1 MSWEGILLDA
11 PLSPDLP
18 RQIDAL
24 LENQRAAWRTFREGE
39 GALAEMKSKVLSE
52 GSARII
58 VQANPGR
65 RTSIHARV
73 DPVSVS
79 RRPCFLCPENL
90 PPEERGIGRGELVL
104 LPNPHPILPRH
115 LSIPTREHR
124 SQELSGQVDTLL
136 GLARDLGPDMLVLY
150 NGARCGAS
158 APDHFHFQAASSIGV
173 PLFEEVEGIGK
184 KDDVLPHT
192 SFGRRMLVFQS
203 RDADRIQNLIR
214 KTLEVLS
221 SFGSGGDEPLI
232 NIIILYRGDRYKAF
246 VFPRAKH
253 RPTCYFAEGD
263 DRISVSPGSLE
274 MAGIM
279 VVADADHFDRVDET
293 TAQAILEEVSLE
305 EKRFQML
312 LEKLA

>member
-1 MSWEGILLDA
+1 MSWERVLLGSH
-11 PLSPDLP
+11 PSSDLP
-18 RQIDAL
+18 QQIDRL
-24 LENQRAAWRTFREGE
+24 LENQRALWRTFREGE
-39 GALAEMKSKVLSE
+39 EALAEMRSKIFSD
-52 GSARII
+52 GDARII
-58 VQANPGR
+58 VQANPAR

-79 RRPCFLCPENL
+79 QRPCFLCPENL
-90 PPEERGIGRGELVL
+90 PPEERGIGLGELII

-124 SQELSGQVDTLL
+124 PQELSGEVDTML
-136 GLARDLGPDMLVLY
+136 GLVRDMGSDMLVLY

-158 APDHFHFQAASSIGV
+158 APDHFHFQAASAIGV
-173 PLFEEVEGIGK
+173 PLFDEVEGIGN
-184 KDDVLPHT
+184 KDDVVPHT

-203 RDADRIQNLIR
+203 RHADKVQFLIQ
-214 KTLEVLS
+214 KTLEILS
-221 SFGSGGDEPLI
+221 TFGSSEEEPLI
-232 NIIILYRGDRYKAF
+232 NIIALYRGDRYQAF

-253 RPTCYFAEGD
+253 RPACYFAAGN

-279 VVADADHFDRVDET
+279 VVADADHFDRVDEK
-293 TAQAILEEVSLE
+293 AARAILEEVSLD
-305 EKRFQML
+305 EKRFQTL